1 MKNRKTI
8 STFLLLLLTSG
19 VFLQAQ
25 DNSVSAGKQFSFG
38 IKVGGV
44 FSGFTN
50 HQDVFTGM
58 RGGMTIGAFAEFKP
72 ISFLGVSI
80 EANYVQEGAFHANPY
95 LIYPAASINYT
106 TSIYKTSSDI
116 RLHTLQIPL
125 LVNIRAPKISGA
137 VSPKLILGYSF
148 DFILN
153 ATSNDMYMISGNPD
167 IPLSSRGTENVSS
180 SFQKWNMGPVLGVG
194 FDFASDKLTYMLEA
208 RYKIGVRD
216 INNMGGLN
224 SLNSQYDFSVNT
236 FTVTFGIGF

>member
-25 DNSVSAGKQFSFG
+25 DNSGSAGKQFSFG
-38 IKVGGV
+38 IKAGGV

-95 LIYPAASINYT
+95 LIYPAASVNYT